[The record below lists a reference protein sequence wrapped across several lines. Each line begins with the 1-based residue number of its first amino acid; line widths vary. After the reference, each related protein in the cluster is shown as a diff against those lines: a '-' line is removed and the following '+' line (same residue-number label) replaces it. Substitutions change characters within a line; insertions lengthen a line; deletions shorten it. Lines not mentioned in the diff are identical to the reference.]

1 MSDNITDIKSV
12 DRLISK
18 NKEEIDIFGLDTVSF
33 VKKFDANTKDLC
45 KRRIEPIAKRLH
57 MDSIYIDPYSIKIPW
72 YKHIQHTLLTI
83 FLMPLRVMTT
93 GLTVTMCS
101 FLLKFCTIGEGL
113 EKYYINNPKSE
124 HYGKPV
130 HRIPK
135 AKWRRCIIDF
145 LIKNASKFI
154 LFFGLGFYNV
164 KIKDLR
170 KKDKDG
176 KVITSP
182 LIIANH
188 STLVDVLVL
197 MAYYDTVPSFLS
209 MKWINTTPLVGG
221 IADALQCIYVQ
232 NGKNTGLTDEIKSR
246 VNESEK
252 YDLPPF
258 VIFPEG
264 TTTNGTALVDFRY
277 GAFYPHV
284 PIQPIA
290 IKYKYKYYN
299 PSYVVDK
306 GVEYIINTA
315 KQFRNDLEITFLPV
329 VNVETEEEKTDIQVW
344 TEKNYEILAKELKVP
359 LDRLCTRPQKMFYLD
374 YIRGKI
380 DFETAEKNINELYNK
395 KIEIEKSKKH

>member
-1 MSDNITDIKSV
+1 MSDNITDSKSV
-12 DRLISK
+12 DRLLK
-18 NKEEIDIFGLDTVSF
+18 NEEQIDIFGLDTVSF
-33 VKKFDANTKDLC
+33 VKKFDANTKKLC

-57 MDSIYIDPYSIKIPW
+57 MDSIYIDSYNIKLPW
-72 YKHIQHTLLTI
+72 YKHIQHGLITI
-83 FLMPLRVMTT
+83 FLMPLRAIATS
-93 GLTVTMCS
+93 LTVTICS
-101 FLLKFCTIGEGL
+101 VLLRICTLGEGL

-145 LIKNASKFI
+145 LVRNASKFI

-164 KIKDLR
+164 KVKDLR

-176 KVITSP
+176 KIITSP

-188 STLVDVLVL
+188 STLVDVLIL
-197 MAYYDTVPSFLS
+197 LAYYDTIPSFLS
-209 MKWINTTPLVGG
+209 MKWVNKVPLVGS
-221 IADALQCIYVQ
+221 IADTIQCIYVQ
-232 NGKNTGLTDEIKSR
+232 NGKNTGLTDEINSR
-246 VNESEK
+246 VKESEK
-252 YDLPPF
+252 YELPPF

-264 TTTNGTALVDFRY
+264 TTTNGTSLIDFRY

-299 PSYVVDK
+299 PSYVVDD
-306 GVEYIINTA
+306 GLDYVLNTA

-329 VNVETEEEKTDIQVW
+329 VNVETEEEKTNTQVW

-359 LDRLCTRPQKMFYLD
+359 MDRLCTRPQKMLYLD
-374 YIRGKI
+374 YINGRI
-380 DFETAEKNINELYNK
+380 DFETAEKRINEIYNK
-395 KIEIEKSKKH
+395 KIEIEKSKKY

>member
-1 MSDNITDIKSV
+1 MSDNITDSKSV
-12 DRLISK
+12 DRLLK
-18 NKEEIDIFGLDTVSF
+18 NEEQIDIFGLDTVSF
-33 VKKFDANTKDLC
+33 VKKFDANTKKLC

-57 MDSIYIDPYSIKIPW
+57 MDSIYIDSYNIKLPW
-72 YKHIQHTLLTI
+72 YKHIQHGLITI
-83 FLMPLRVMTT
+83 FLMPLRAIATS
-93 GLTVTMCS
+93 LTVTICS
-101 FLLKFCTIGEGL
+101 VLLRICTLGEGL

-145 LIKNASKFI
+145 LVRNASKFI

-164 KIKDLR
+164 KVKDLR

-176 KVITSP
+176 KIITSP

-188 STLVDVLVL
+188 STLVDVLIL
-197 MAYYDTVPSFLS
+197 LAYYDTIPSFLS
-209 MKWINTTPLVGG
+209 MKWVNKVPLVGS
-221 IADALQCIYVQ
+221 IADTIQCIYVQ
-232 NGKNTGLTDEIKSR
+232 NGKNTGLTDEINSR
-246 VNESEK
+246 VKESEK
-252 YDLPPF
+252 YELPPF

-264 TTTNGTALVDFRY
+264 TTTNGTSLIDFRY

-299 PSYVVDK
+299 PSYVVDD
-306 GVEYIINTA
+306 GLDYVLNTA

-329 VNVETEEEKTDIQVW
+329 VNVETEEEKTNTQVW
-344 TEKNYEILAKELKVP
+344 TEKNYEVFI
-359 LDRLCTRPQKMFYLD
+359 
-374 YIRGKI
+374 
-380 DFETAEKNINELYNK
+380 
-395 KIEIEKSKKH
+395 